1 MKNTPDTYRLL
12 LAEDESS
19 IAKTLK
25 LNFEMEGF
33 DVFVESNGILALKTA
48 QEKFF
53 DLIILDVM
61 LPEMDGI
68 SICETLRLG
77 GNQTPVLFL
86 SAKGTGK
93 DKVEGLKVGGDDYL
107 AKPFEWEELLLRSK
121 KLIVRKSDGHRTI
134 EDLETFTIGPC
145 TIHFNKYEVQT
156 PDGLVAITKRE
167 TMLLKLLISKQG
179 EAVSREEILEKV
191 WGYNTVTHNRT
202 IDNFILNF
210 RKIFESHPNANKRFL
225 SIRGVGYKFY

>member
-1 MKNTPDTYRLL
+1 MI
-12 LAEDESS
+12 AEDENS

-25 LNFEMEGF
+25 LNFELEGF
-33 DVFVESNGILALKTA
+33 EVHVESNGLAALKNA
-48 QEKFF
+48 QEKFY

-68 SICETLRLG
+68 TICESLRLG
-77 GNQTPVLFL
+77 GNHTPVLFL

-134 EDLETFTIGPC
+134 EDLETFAIGTC
-145 TIHFNKYEVQT
+145 TIHFNKYEV
-156 PDGLVAITKRE
+156 
-167 TMLLKLLISKQG
+167 
-179 EAVSREEILEKV
+179 
-191 WGYNTVTHNRT
+191 
-202 IDNFILNF
+202 
-210 RKIFESHPNANKRFL
+210 
-225 SIRGVGYKFY
+225 

>member
-1 MKNTPDTYRLL
+1 MKNTQNIYRLL
-12 LAEDESS
+12 IAEDENS

-25 LNFEMEGF
+25 LNFELEGF
-33 DVFVESNGILALKTA
+33 EVHVESNGLSALKSA
-48 QEKFF
+48 QEKFY

-61 LPEMDGI
+61 LPEMDGV

-134 EDLETFTIGPC
+134 ENLETFIIGPC
-145 TIHFNKYEVQT
+145 TVHFNKYEVET
-156 PDGLVAITKRE
+156 PEGLVAITKRE
-167 TMLLKLLISKQG
+167 MMLLKLLVSKQG
-179 EAVSREEILEKV
+179 EAVSREEILEK
-191 WGYNTVTHNRT
+191 
-202 IDNFILNF
+202 
-210 RKIFESHPNANKRFL
+210 A
-225 SIRGVGYKFY
+225 

>member
-1 MKNTPDTYRLL
+1 MKNTQDTYRLL
-12 LAEDESS
+12 IAEDENS
-19 IAKTLK
+19 ISKTLK
-25 LNFEMEGF
+25 LNFELEGF
-33 DVFVESNGILALKTA
+33 DVFVESNGLTALKAA

-77 GNQTPVLFL
+77 GNHTPVLFL

-107 AKPFEWEELLLRSK
+107 AKPFEGEELLLRSK
-121 KLIVRKSDGHRTI
+121 KLIVRKSDGHKTI
-134 EDLETFTIGPC
+134 EDLETFSIGAC

-191 WGYNTVTHNRT
+191 WGYDTVTHNRT

-210 RKIFESHPNANKRFL
+210 RKIFESHPSAAKRFL
-225 SIRGVGYKFY
+225 SIRGVGYKFL

>member
-134 EDLETFTIGPC
+134 EDLETFSIGPC

>member
-1 MKNTPDTYRLL
+1 VKNNQETYRLL
-12 LAEDESS
+12 IAEDENS

-25 LNFEMEGF
+25 LNFELEGF
-33 DVFVESNGILALKTA
+33 EVHVESNGLAALKNA
-48 QEKFF
+48 QEKFY

-68 SICETLRLG
+68 TICESLRLG
-77 GNQTPVLFL
+77 GNHTPVLFL

-145 TIHFNKYEVQT
+145 TIHFNKYEVET
-156 PDGLVAITKRE
+156 PEGIHAITKRE
-167 TMLLKLLISKQG
+167 AMLLRLLISKQG

-191 WGYNTVTHNRT
+191 WGYDTVTHNRT

-210 RKIFESHPNANKRFL
+210 RKIFESHPNADKRFL
-225 SIRGVGYKFY
+225 SIRGVGYKFL

>member
-1 MKNTPDTYRLL
+1 
-12 LAEDESS
+12 
-19 IAKTLK
+19 
-25 LNFEMEGF
+25 MEGF
-33 DVFVESNGILALKTA
+33 DVFVESNGLAALKAA

-61 LPEMDGI
+61 LPEMDGV

-77 GNQTPVLFL
+77 GNHTPVLFL

-121 KLIVRKSDGHRTI
+121 KLIVRKSDGHKTI
-134 EDLETFTIGPC
+134 EDLETFSIGSC

-191 WGYNTVTHNRT
+191 WGYDTVTHNRT

-210 RKIFESHPNANKRFL
+210 RKIFESHPSAVKRFL
-225 SIRGVGYKFY
+225 SIRGVGYKFL

>member
-1 MKNTPDTYRLL
+1 VKNTPDTYRLL

>member
-1 MKNTPDTYRLL
+1 VKNNQETYRLL
-12 LAEDESS
+12 IAEDENS

-25 LNFEMEGF
+25 LNFELEGF
-33 DVFVESNGILALKTA
+33 EVNVEMNGLSALKNA
-48 QEKFF
+48 QEKFY

-68 SICETLRLG
+68 TVCESLRLA
-77 GNQTPVLFL
+77 GNHTPVLFL

-121 KLIVRKSDGHRTI
+121 KLIVRKSDGQRTI
-134 EDLETFTIGPC
+134 EVIETYAIGPC
-145 TIHFNKYEVQT
+145 TIHFNKYEVAT
-156 PDGLVAITKRE
+156 PEGILPITKRE
-167 TMLLKLLISKQG
+167 TMLLRLLITKQG

-210 RKIFESHPNANKRFL
+210 RKIFESHPNADKRFL
-225 SIRGVGYKFY
+225 SIRGVGYKFL

>member
-1 MKNTPDTYRLL
+1 VKNTPDTYRLL

-134 EDLETFTIGPC
+134 EDLETFSIGPC

>member
-1 MKNTPDTYRLL
+1 MH
-12 LAEDESS
+12 
-19 IAKTLK
+19 
-25 LNFEMEGF
+25 
-33 DVFVESNGILALKTA
+33 VESNGLSALKNA
-48 QEKFF
+48 QEKFY

-68 SICETLRLG
+68 SICESLRLG

-134 EDLETFTIGPC
+134 EDLEKFSIGPC
-145 TIHFNKYEVQT
+145 TIHFNKFN
-156 PDGLVAITKRE
+156 IK
-167 TMLLKLLISKQG
+167 
-179 EAVSREEILEKV
+179 
-191 WGYNTVTHNRT
+191 
-202 IDNFILNF
+202 
-210 RKIFESHPNANKRFL
+210 
-225 SIRGVGYKFY
+225 

>member
-1 MKNTPDTYRLL
+1 MKNNPETYRLL
-12 LAEDESS
+12 IAEDENS
-19 IAKTLK
+19 ISKTLK
-25 LNFEMEGF
+25 LNFELEGF
-33 DVFVESNGILALKTA
+33 DVHVESNGLAALKNA
-48 QEKFF
+48 QEKFY

-61 LPEMDGI
+61 LPEMDGVTV
-68 SICETLRLG
+68 CESLRLA
-77 GNQTPVLFL
+77 GNNTPVLFL

-134 EDLETFTIGPC
+134 ENLETYAIGPC
-145 TIHFNKYEVQT
+145 IVYFNKYEVAT
-156 PDGLVAITKRE
+156 PGGTISITKRE
-167 TMLLKLLISKQG
+167 AMLLRLLISKQG

-191 WGYNTVTHNRT
+191 WGYDTVTHNRT

-210 RKIFESHPNANKRFL
+210 RKIFEPSPDAEKRFL
-225 SIRGVGYKFY
+225 SIRGVGYKFL